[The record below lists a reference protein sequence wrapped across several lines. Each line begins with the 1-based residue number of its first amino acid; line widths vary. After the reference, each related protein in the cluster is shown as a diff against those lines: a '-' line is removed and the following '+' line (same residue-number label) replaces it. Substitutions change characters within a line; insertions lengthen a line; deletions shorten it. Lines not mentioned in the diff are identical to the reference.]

1 MFLARMKKMLLA
13 SAVMLGGLCSTALAQ
28 TSEDTK
34 VLSSSIL
41 PKDTY
46 LYMSV
51 PSVSDMKEQFM
62 ESSAGKMWE
71 DPAMADFRAEL
82 EKAFASEMEQGM
94 AQVQEALGMTLQ
106 ELLNV
111 PTGEVSLAFSKAPP
125 NKMGAILFL
134 DYGDHEEQVK
144 GLLEKALGGLSGVP
158 TLQAANFEHAGTE
171 VVLFSIKADIAKRT
185 PLAKEFGWFLK
196 DQRMVLSNS
205 SALLKLTLDN
215 WNGEGEKTLA
225 KNEVYSYIIEKC
237 ETEPGD
243 GMMVT
248 YFDPIGLFTQLV
260 QTGSLGEAG
269 MQAGLAISVFPMLG
283 ANQLKGIGSVSEVGG
298 EEFEG
303 VSRSMIYCEQPP
315 QGAMQ
320 MFQLAETDP
329 TPPTWVKEGTVL
341 WMATTWKVEE
351 AYNAVAT
358 MVDMFQGAG
367 AFEGII
373 DRLAQDGPQI
383 HIKNDIID
391 QLDGKLQITMASG
404 EGETATG
411 SDDILFAMGVRDTEK
426 MAEFLSKLTSQ
437 PGFPGETRELEGA
450 TIYEIDNPSGGKI
463 SFTAANNFLFVSV
476 GGTQLEA
483 AIRNQDDVR
492 PLAETDE
499 FKAVAEHFQE
509 GALLVGFTRPSEQY
523 RKLYEMVQSGNAAD
537 NFPGMDELFSK
548 IDFTKLPPFEAMEKY
563 FAPTGTSWV
572 GDENGVMMEQFSLP
586 VAE

>member
-1 MFLARMKKMLLA
+1 MILARMKTMLLA

-28 TSEDTK
+28 TSEDSK

-46 LYMSV
+46 LYLSV
-51 PSVSDMKEQFM
+51 PSVADMKEQFM

-71 DPAMADFRAEL
+71 DPALADFRAEL
-82 EKAFASEMEQGM
+82 EKAFSAEMEQGM
-94 AQVQEALGMTLQ
+94 SQVQEALGMTVQ
-106 ELLNV
+106 ELLEV

-125 NKMGAILFL
+125 NKMGAILFF

-144 GLLEKALGGLSGVP
+144 GLLEKALGGLSQVP
-158 TLQAANFEHAGTE
+158 VLEAANFEHSGTE
-171 VVLFSIKADIAKRT
+171 VVLFNIKADIAKKT

-215 WNGEGEKTLA
+215 WDGSGEKTLA
-225 KNEVYSYIIEKC
+225 KNEVYSYIMSKC
-237 ETEPGD
+237 ESEPGA

-248 YFDPIGLFTQLV
+248 YADPVGLFTQLV

-283 ANQLKGIGSVSEVGG
+283 ANQLKGIGTVSEMGG

-329 TPPTWVKEGTVL
+329 TPPSWVKENSVL

-367 AFEGII
+367 AFEGMI
-373 DRLAQDGPQI
+373 DRIAQEGPQV

-391 QLDGKLQITMASG
+391 QMDGKLQMTMASG
-404 EGETATG
+404 EGSTATG
-411 SDDILFAMGVRDTEK
+411 TDDILFAIGVRETEK
-426 MAEFLSKLTSQ
+426 IAELLAKLTSQ

-450 TIYEIDNPSGGKI
+450 TIYEIENPSGGKI
-463 SFTAANNFLFVSV
+463 SFTAANNFLFISV
-476 GGTQLEA
+476 GGNQLEA
-483 AIRNQDDVR
+483 AVRNQDDVR
-492 PLAETDE
+492 PLSETED
-499 FKAVAEHFQE
+499 FKAVAEHFRE
-509 GALLVGFTRPSEQY
+509 GAVTIGFTRPSEQY
-523 RKLYEMVQSGNAAD
+523 RKLYELVQSGNAAD
-537 NFPGMDELFSK
+537 SFPGMDELFSK
-548 IDFTKLPPFEAMEKY
+548 IDFTKLPPFETMEKY

-572 GDENGVMMEQFSLP
+572 ADENGVLMEQYSLP